1 MSDKKKRNK
10 SDNKRSADKTPKL
23 SALPVPD
30 LYPGAEVVVDGV
42 KVDLDAPELPKAIA
56 DAAFTSGGFPYDK
69 KLKSEFYDEELVA
82 LQIELLKLQSWANA
96 TGARIVIVFE
106 GRDSAGKGGSIHRFT
121 QHLNPR
127 SARVVA
133 LPKPS
138 DAERGQFYL
147 QRYIAELP
155 TAGEIVLFDRSWYN
169 RAVVEPVMG
178 FCTPEQTDRFL
189 EDVPVFERMLVS
201 NGIHLVKLWLTIG
214 REMQIKRLFDRR
226 HDPLK
231 QWKLSAIDYKGL
243 PLWDAYT
250 KAAER
255 MLKDTHSK
263 HAPWTVI
270 RANDKKRARLE
281 AIRTVLGGI
290 TYDGKD
296 TKAVGTT
303 DPKIVADA
311 ASFRSHSGQI

>member
-1 MSDKKKRNK
+1 MSDTKKPKK
-10 SDNKRSADKTPKL
+10 SDDKKPRHA
-23 SALPVPD
+23 ALQVPD

-42 KVDLDAPELPKAIA
+42 KVDLDAPELPKEIA
-56 DAAFTSGGFPYDK
+56 DRAFTSGGFPYDK
-69 KLKSEFYDEELVA
+69 KLKSEIYDAELLA

-96 TGARIVIVFE
+96 TGARIVVVFE
-106 GRDSAGKGGSIHRFT
+106 GRDSAGKGGAIHRFT

-127 SARVVA
+127 TARVVA

-138 DAERGQFYL
+138 DAEAGQFYF
-147 QRYIAELP
+147 QRYIAHLP

-178 FCTPEQTDRFL
+178 FCTPEQTERFL
-189 EDVPVFERMLVS
+189 KDVPVFEKMLVA
-201 NGIHLVKLWLTIG
+201 NGVHLVKLWLTIG

-231 QWKLSAIDYKGL
+231 QWKLSSIDYKGL

-250 KAAER
+250 NAAER
-255 MLKDTHSK
+255 MLKVTHTDD
-263 HAPWTVI
+263 APWTVV

-281 AIRTVLGGI
+281 TIRTVLGEIDYG
-290 TYDGKD
+290 GKD
-296 TKAVGTT
+296 AKAVGQP

-311 ASFRSHSGQI
+311 AKFRSHHGQI